1 MSVLL
6 ICQLEERPNRQ
17 APPTPS
23 AGLTYG
29 QSNPVP
35 GFLFHSGEFGATKVA
50 AAQRELKRNSNDC
63 SFQYFCYHFNMNH
76 KHRKTLDALL
86 TDPVNG
92 NLDWL
97 RIESL
102 LLALGCRVIEGPGSA
117 VTFEH
122 AGRRANFHR
131 PHLGKEALRYRIK
144 AVREFIEK
152 IGVEP

>member
-1 MSVLL
+1 
-6 ICQLEERPNRQ
+6 
-17 APPTPS
+17 
-23 AGLTYG
+23 
-29 QSNPVP
+29 
-35 GFLFHSGEFGATKVA
+35 
-50 AAQRELKRNSNDC
+50 
-63 SFQYFCYHFNMNH
+63 MNN

-86 TDPVNG
+86 TDPVNR

-102 LLALGCRVIEGPGSA
+102 LLALGCRMIEGPGSA

-131 PHLGKEALRYRIK
+131 PHPGKEALRYRIK

>member
-1 MSVLL
+1 
-6 ICQLEERPNRQ
+6 
-17 APPTPS
+17 
-23 AGLTYG
+23 
-29 QSNPVP
+29 
-35 GFLFHSGEFGATKVA
+35 
-50 AAQRELKRNSNDC
+50 
-63 SFQYFCYHFNMNH
+63 MNN

-86 TDPVNG
+86 ADLVNG

-97 RIESL
+97 RIEAL
-102 LLALGCRVIEGPGSA
+102 LRAMGCRVIEGPGSA

-131 PHLGKEALRYRIK
+131 RHPGKEALRYRIK